1 MQKILKPVNT
11 PNNTMSIY
19 DLIVNNETRIAIG
32 TFLSKVLVENNIIFI
47 SVWSFV
53 HLFIGGL
60 IYYVIDKSV
69 KWKRKDKLLLLLII
83 LIVYEVIEAFFY
95 MNLTMLFIPE
105 TSLDVVWDLII
116 GMLGGFIASL
126 FLKK

>member
-1 MQKILKPVNT
+1 
-11 PNNTMSIY
+11 MSIY

-69 KWKRKDKLLLLLII
+69 KWKGKDKFLLLLII